1 MLAIISFFATIM
13 PAPNTEK
20 RDENRL
26 PKREY
31 NKPQPIYRSRRER
44 QRKKK
49 TNWLPI
55 VLLVLAFIVA
65 AAAGAI
71 FASSSL
77 FDEKPVAKKT
87 EMMASGDKTVV
98 MLMGVDEREGD
109 VGRSD
114 TLMIA
119 TLDPKKKKAA
129 ILSIP
134 RDTRVKIQ
142 GHGFDKINAAYAYG
156 GYKLTQSTV
165 ENLLGVEMEHYV
177 LINVNAFTKII
188 DAIGGVDIN
197 VEKRMYYEDPWD
209 DNGGLVINLYP
220 GQQHMDGKTAITYV
234 RYRDEEGDIG
244 RIARQQKFMQA
255 VMDKLTSPAIIP
267 RIPAIIS
274 EVVDCIDTDLS
285 VKQMIEFMSALKD
298 AQSRGLQ
305 TEMLPGKPM
314 YIGGIS
320 YWLPDLSKL
329 RTTIAN
335 TLDVEISSSLRS
347 ATEREMLEYE
357 SSIPDDAQEIPLNET
372 TRRQLGLDKDKE
384 EDGSKDKD
392 SRKTSKS
399 EDKDGEKESDSYLS
413 DPYAEDG
420 DPRHGRAAHPA
431 SDSTDS
437 SAHHTPASL
446 PEPSAPAPSPTVPS
460 AGKTAN

>member
-1 MLAIISFFATIM
+1 M
-13 PAPNTEK
+13 
-20 RDENRL
+20 

-267 RIPAIIS
+267 RIPAIIG

-298 AQSRGLQ
+298 AQARGLQ
-305 TEMLPGKPM
+305 TEMLPGTPL

-357 SSIPDDAQEIPLNET
+357 SSIPDDAQEIPLNEA

-399 EDKDGEKESDSYLS
+399 EDTDGEKESDSYLS

>member
-1 MLAIISFFATIM
+1 M
-13 PAPNTEK
+13 
-20 RDENRL
+20 

-65 AAAGAI
+65 AVAGAI

-87 EMMASGDKTVV
+87 EMMVSGDKTVV

-156 GYKLTQSTV
+156 GHKLTQSTV

-267 RIPAIIS
+267 RIPAIIG

-298 AQSRGLQ
+298 AQARGLQ

-399 EDKDGEKESDSYLS
+399 EDKDDEKESDSYLS

-420 DPRHGRAAHPA
+420 DPRRGRA
-431 SDSTDS
+431 DS
-437 SAHHTPASL
+437 STSDDASEAGQAAPERL
-446 PEPSAPAPSPTVPS
+446 PEPAAPAPSPSVPS

>member
-1 MLAIISFFATIM
+1 M
-13 PAPNTEK
+13 
-20 RDENRL
+20 

-65 AAAGAI
+65 AVAGAL

-156 GYKLTQSTV
+156 GHKLTQNTV

-267 RIPAIIS
+267 RIPAIIG

-298 AQSRGLQ
+298 AQARGLQ

-357 SSIPDDAQEIPLNET
+357 SSIPDDAQEIPLNEA
-372 TRRQLGLDKDKE
+372 TRRQLGLDNDKA

-392 SRKTSKS
+392 NRKAGKS
-399 EDKDGEKESDSYLS
+399 EDMDDETESGSYLS
-413 DPYAEDG
+413 DPNAEDG
-420 DPRHGRAAHPA
+420 DPRHGSAAHPA

>member
-1 MLAIISFFATIM
+1 M
-13 PAPNTEK
+13 
-20 RDENRL
+20 

-65 AAAGAI
+65 AVAGAL

-156 GYKLTQSTV
+156 GHKLTQSTV

-267 RIPAIIS
+267 RIPAIIG

-298 AQSRGLQ
+298 AQARGLQ

-384 EDGSKDKD
+384 DDGSKDKD
-392 SRKTSKS
+392 SRKTSKAGDRDD
-399 EDKDGEKESDSYLS
+399 ETESDSYLS

-420 DPRHGRAAHPA
+420 DPRRGRAAHPA

>member
-1 MLAIISFFATIM
+1 M
-13 PAPNTEK
+13 
-20 RDENRL
+20 

-55 VLLVLAFIVA
+55 ALLVSAFIVA
-65 AAAGAI
+65 AVAGAL

-77 FDEKPVAKKT
+77 FEEKPVAKKT
-87 EMMASGDKTVV
+87 VMMASGDKTVV

-188 DAIGGVDIN
+188 DAIGGVDLN

-209 DNGGLVINLYP
+209 DNGGLVIDLYP

-267 RIPAIIS
+267 RIPAIIG

-335 TLDVEISSSLRS
+335 TLDVEISSSLRN

-357 SSIPDDAQEIPLNET
+357 SSIPDDAQEIPMNEA
-372 TRRQLGLDKDKE
+372 TRHQLGLDKE
-384 EDGSKDKD
+384 NDKD
-392 SRKTSKS
+392 NDGIKGKGNNSLKTNKS
-399 EDKDGEKESDSYLS
+399 EDRDEENKSDSYLS

-420 DPRHGRAAHPA
+420 DPRRGRTEPST
-431 SDSTDS
+431 SDD
-437 SAHHTPASL
+437 ANEPGQATPDNL
-446 PEPSAPAPSPTVPS
+446 PEPTVPAPSPSVPS

>member
-1 MLAIISFFATIM
+1 M
-13 PAPNTEK
+13 
-20 RDENRL
+20 

-65 AAAGAI
+65 AVAGAL

-399 EDKDGEKESDSYLS
+399 EDKDGENESDSYLS

>member
-1 MLAIISFFATIM
+1 MRPAVAINLLVAK
-13 PAPNTEK
+13 PVPVPNTKK
-20 RDENRL
+20 RDESIL

-44 QRKKK
+44 QKKK
-49 TNWLPI
+49 KNSWLPI
-55 VLLVLAFIVA
+55 VLLFFAFVTA
-65 AAAGAI
+65 AVAGAL

-77 FDEKPVAKKT
+77 FDDKPVAKKT
-87 EMMASGDKTVV
+87 EMMTSGDKTVV

-156 GYKLTQSTV
+156 GHKLTQSTV

-209 DNGGLVINLYP
+209 DNGGLFINLYP

-255 VMDKLTSPAIIP
+255 VMDKLTSPSIIP
-267 RIPAIIS
+267 KIPAIIS

-285 VKQMIEFMSALKD
+285 VKQMIELMAAVKD
-298 AQSRGLQ
+298 AQSHGLQ

-335 TLDVEISSSLRS
+335 TLDVQMTSNLRS
-347 ATEREMLEYE
+347 AMEREMMEYE
-357 SSIPDDAQEIPLNET
+357 SSVPDDAQEIPMNENMKK
-372 TRRQLGLDKDKE
+372 RLGLDNEADAAIDT
-384 EDGSKDKD
+384 DGKKGL
-392 SRKTSKS
+392 KTSKTTDKDNEQS
-399 EDKDGEKESDSYLS
+399 EDAYMS

-420 DPRHGRAAHPA
+420 DPRHNQADTNTGQNAGRIPA
-431 SDSTDS
+431 PMPEQTD
-437 SAHHTPASL
+437 
-446 PEPSAPAPSPTVPS
+446 PSPSPTVPT

>member
-1 MLAIISFFATIM
+1 M
-13 PAPNTEK
+13 
-20 RDENRL
+20 

-65 AAAGAI
+65 AAAGAL

-156 GYKLTQSTV
+156 GHKLTQSTV

-267 RIPAIIS
+267 RIPAIIG

-298 AQSRGLQ
+298 AQARGLQ

-357 SSIPDDAQEIPLNET
+357 SSIPDDAQEIPLNEA
-372 TRRQLGLDKDKE
+372 TRRQLGLDNDKA

-392 SRKTSKS
+392 NRKTGKS
-399 EDKDGEKESDSYLS
+399 EDMDDETESGSYLS
-413 DPYAEDG
+413 DHYAEDG

-431 SDSTDS
+431 SDRTDG

>member
-357 SSIPDDAQEIPLNET
+357 SSIPDDAQEIPLNEA
-372 TRRQLGLDKDKE
+372 TRRQLGLDNDKA

-392 SRKTSKS
+392 NRKAGKS
-399 EDKDGEKESDSYLS
+399 EDMDDETESGSYLS

>member
-1 MLAIISFFATIM
+1 M
-13 PAPNTEK
+13 
-20 RDENRL
+20 

-77 FDEKPVAKKT
+77 FDEKPVVKKT

>member
-13 PAPNTEK
+13 PAPNTKK

-77 FDEKPVAKKT
+77 FVEKPVAKKT

-209 DNGGLVINLYP
+209 DNAGLVINL
-220 GQQHMDGKTAITYV
+220 
-234 RYRDEEGDIG
+234 
-244 RIARQQKFMQA
+244 
-255 VMDKLTSPAIIP
+255 
-267 RIPAIIS
+267 
-274 EVVDCIDTDLS
+274 
-285 VKQMIEFMSALKD
+285 
-298 AQSRGLQ
+298 
-305 TEMLPGKPM
+305 
-314 YIGGIS
+314 
-320 YWLPDLSKL
+320 
-329 RTTIAN
+329 
-335 TLDVEISSSLRS
+335 
-347 ATEREMLEYE
+347 
-357 SSIPDDAQEIPLNET
+357 
-372 TRRQLGLDKDKE
+372 
-384 EDGSKDKD
+384 
-392 SRKTSKS
+392 
-399 EDKDGEKESDSYLS
+399 
-413 DPYAEDG
+413 
-420 DPRHGRAAHPA
+420 
-431 SDSTDS
+431 
-437 SAHHTPASL
+437 
-446 PEPSAPAPSPTVPS
+446 
-460 AGKTAN
+460 

>member
-1 MLAIISFFATIM
+1 M
-13 PAPNTEK
+13 
-20 RDENRL
+20 

-65 AAAGAI
+65 AVAGAL

-267 RIPAIIS
+267 RIPAIIG

-298 AQSRGLQ
+298 AQARGLQ

>member
-1 MLAIISFFATIM
+1 M
-13 PAPNTEK
+13 
-20 RDENRL
+20 

-65 AAAGAI
+65 AVAGAL

-156 GYKLTQSTV
+156 GHKLTQSTV

-267 RIPAIIS
+267 RIPAIIG

-298 AQSRGLQ
+298 AQARGLQ

-384 EDGSKDKD
+384 DDGSKDKD
-392 SRKTSKS
+392 SRKTSKAGDRDD
-399 EDKDGEKESDSYLS
+399 ETESDSYLS

-420 DPRHGRAAHPA
+420 DPRRGRADRSP
-431 SDSTDS
+431 SDS
-437 SAHHTPASL
+437 ASEAGQAAPERL
-446 PEPSAPAPSPTVPS
+446 PEPAAPAPSPSVPS

>member
-1 MLAIISFFATIM
+1 M
-13 PAPNTEK
+13 
-20 RDENRL
+20 

-65 AAAGAI
+65 AVAGAL

-156 GYKLTQSTV
+156 GHKLTQNTV

-267 RIPAIIS
+267 RIPAIIG

-298 AQSRGLQ
+298 AQARGLQ

-357 SSIPDDAQEIPLNET
+357 SSIPDDAQEIPLNEA
-372 TRRQLGLDKDKE
+372 TRRQLGLDNDKA

-392 SRKTSKS
+392 NRKAGKS
-399 EDKDGEKESDSYLS
+399 EDMDDETESDSYLS

>member
-1 MLAIISFFATIM
+1 M
-13 PAPNTEK
+13 
-20 RDENRL
+20 

-255 VMDKLTSPAIIP
+255 VMNKLTSPAIIP

-399 EDKDGEKESDSYLS
+399 EDMDGEKESDSYLS

-420 DPRHGRAAHPA
+420 DPRRGRAAHPA